1 MHLNTLRITA
11 SHWHDGQA
19 SALYAYCSTGTI
31 LPGLAAEIKQCLD
44 LSNGKDYAELAR
56 LYSAIAPVPTIA
68 DLQNLNLTFWHRCIL
83 NSDGTP
89 ARCRANGNLKLWKT
103 RPEDFSLPV
112 KYGLKTCFYLNPVT
126 ILDWVI
132 AP

>member
-1 MHLNTLRITA
+1 MNVHTTA
-11 SHWHDGQA
+11 SDWHTGFS
-19 SALYAYCSTGTI
+19 SALYTYASTGAI
-31 LPGLAAEIKQCLD
+31 LPGLAAEVKQCLD
-44 LSNGKDYAELAR
+44 LSSKDYTELAR
-56 LYSAIAPVPTIA
+56 LYVAIAPVPTVA

-89 ARCRANGNLKLWKT
+89 ARCRANGQLKLWKT
-103 RPEDFSLPV
+103 RPSDFSLPV
-112 KYGLKTCFYLNPVT
+112 KYGLKQCFYLNPVT

>member
-1 MHLNTLRITA
+1 MNVHTTAQAFRLPCTLTPA
-11 SHWHDGQA
+11 SDWH
-19 SALYAYCSTGTI
+19 TGTI

-68 DLQNLNLTFWHRCIL
+68 DLQNPNLTFWHRCIL

-89 ARCRANGNLKLWKT
+89 ARCRANGKLKLWRT

-112 KYGLKTCFYLNPVT
+112 KYGWRTYFYLNPVT

>member
-1 MHLNTLRITA
+1 MKPNTLHQTA
-11 SHWHDGQA
+11 AHWHDGQF
-19 SALYAYCSTGTI
+19 SALYAYSSTGAV
-31 LPGLAAEIKQCLD
+31 LPGLAAEVRQCLA
-44 LSNGKDYAELAR
+44 LSSGKDYAELAR
-56 LYSAIAPVPTIA
+56 LYVTIAPVPTIA
-68 DLQNLNLTFWHRCIL
+68 DLQSPNLNFWHRRIF

-89 ARCRANGNLKLWKT
+89 ARCRPNGKIKLWKT
-103 RPEDFSLPV
+103 RPSDFSLPV